1 MIQLIGLRSNIE
13 VSIREKLSIIEKYNN
28 KYLIKL
34 LSICEEA
41 VIISTCNRTEI
52 YFNSKVY
59 DESIVEE
66 IFKALEWDLELTKYT
81 FYLKDRDVVRHLMEV
96 ACGFHSKILGEDQI
110 LGQVKTAYQS
120 SLEIKGVNK
129 ELQRLFQLAI
139 TCGKEFKLKSE
150 LYKIPVSSSSI
161 VIKESRKRG
170 IRNFMILGYGD
181 VGSLTA
187 KYILSDDLHSL
198 YIAVRNINSGLI
210 ADSRVKVI
218 PFEARKKYYKDVECI
233 ISCTSAPHSVVVKED
248 LPDKELLIFDLSV
261 PRDVDE
267 SVYTMD
273 NIQVYDIDKISIID
287 DENRIKR
294 KNLMLKNK
302 CIIEKHIEDFY
313 KWKEL
318 RKITPHIKR
327 LKKHGEEVYKDR
339 YITFKNKKATK
350 DNEVLAEML
359 LKSTSDAYVNRAIE
373 VLKEEQLKGR
383 AQECLSILE
392 RIFCP

>member
-1 MIQLIGLRSNIE
+1 MIQLIGLRSNID
-13 VSIREKLSIIEKYNN
+13 VSIREKLSIIEKHN
-28 KYLIKL
+28 KEYLRKL

-52 YFNSKVY
+52 YFKSRVY

-66 IFKALEWDLELTKYT
+66 IFKVLEWDLELIKYT
-81 FYLKDRDVVRHLMEV
+81 FYLKDRDVVRHLIEV

-139 TCGKEFKLKSE
+139 TCGKKFKVKSE

-170 IRNFMILGYGD
+170 IGNFMILGYGD

-187 KYILSDDLHSL
+187 KYILSDDLDSL
-198 YIAVRNINSGLI
+198 YIAVRNINSVSI
-210 ADSRVKVI
+210 ADNRVKVI
-218 PFEARKKYYKDVECI
+218 PFEERKKYYKDVQCI

-248 LPDKELLIFDLSV
+248 LPKNELLIFDLSV
-261 PRDVDE
+261 PRDVHE

-294 KNLMLKNK
+294 KNLMVKNK

-313 KWKEL
+313 EWKEL

-327 LKKHGEEVYKDR
+327 LKKYGEEIYKDR
-339 YITFKNKKATK
+339 YITFKNKKSTK
-350 DNEVLAEML
+350 DNEVLAEIL
-359 LKSTSDAYVNRAIE
+359 LKSTSDAYINRAIE
-373 VLKEEQLKGR
+373 VLKEDQLKGR
-383 AQECLSILE
+383 GQECLSILE

>member
-13 VSIREKLSIIEKYNN
+13 VSIREKLSIIEKHN
-28 KYLIKL
+28 KEYLRKL

-52 YFNSKVY
+52 YFKSKVY
-59 DESIVEE
+59 DENIVEK
-66 IFKALEWDLELTKYT
+66 IFKVLKWDLELIKCT

-129 ELQRLFQLAI
+129 ELQRLFHLAI
-139 TCGKEFKLKSE
+139 TCGKEFKVKSE

-187 KYILSDDLHSL
+187 KYILSDDLDSL
-198 YIAVRNINSGLI
+198 YIAVRNINSVLI

-218 PFEARKKYYKDVECI
+218 SFEERKKYYKNIECI
-233 ISCTSAPHSVVVKED
+233 ISCTSAPGSVVVKEE
-248 LPDKELLIFDLSV
+248 LPDKELLVFDLSV
-261 PRDVDE
+261 PRDVHQ

-273 NIQVYDIDKISIID
+273 NIQVYDIDKISTID

-294 KNLMLKNK
+294 KKIMIKNRY
-302 CIIEKHIEDFY
+302 IIEKYIKDFY

-318 RKITPHIKR
+318 RKITPYIKR
-327 LKKHGEEVYKDR
+327 LKKYGEEIYKDR
-339 YITFKNKKATK
+339 YITFKNKKTTK
-350 DNEVLAEML
+350 DTEVLAEML
-359 LKSTSDAYVNRAIE
+359 LKSTSDAYINRAIE